1 MAQHTHA
8 LRASAL
14 MLALIA
20 QGAHAGLTVT
30 SMSQTASATAA
41 AQHSY
46 TVVSPGPTCCGS
58 SWLVGPVDEKK
69 DTSPVGALGTLNQQ
83 VSARAEGEGMIA
95 EAQSQ
100 GRMELVANGITMSSS
115 GSVRHVFPDAV
126 DVGPGAGWAIPKTTP
141 SSDGKLGEFMFGNN
155 TRNAVSR
162 VQQNVA
168 FNLSE
173 NTQVQIEWNRSKEG
187 ASYFSDFQGFNIV
200 DANKM
205 TVLSD
210 FAVFRNGPSYLI
222 ELAAGNYTFQ
232 LFAYDGVT
240 QNITG
245 EAKLDWYSSAS
256 IRAVPEASTWA
267 MMGLGLAGMGWVAR
281 RRSSSTAARA

>member
-1 MAQHTHA
+1 MANHA
-8 LRASAL
+8 LKAQATAL
-14 MLALIA
+14 VLALA
-20 QGAHAGLTVT
+20 AHSAHAGLTVT

-46 TVVSPGPTCCGS
+46 TVVSPGPTCCGTS
-58 SWLVGPVDEKK
+58 RLVGPVDEKK

-100 GRMELVANGITMSSS
+100 GRMELVTNGITMSSS

-126 DVGPGAGWAIPKTTP
+126 DVGPGAGWAIPTTKP
-141 SSDGKLGEFMFGNN
+141 SSDGKLGEIMFGNN
-155 TRNAVSR
+155 TRNAISR

-173 NTQVQIEWNRSKEG
+173 NTQVQIDWDHSKEG
-187 ASYFSDFQGFNIV
+187 ASYFSDFQGFNIL
-200 DANKM
+200 DANQM

-210 FAVFRNGPSYLI
+210 FAGFRNGPSYLI

-232 LFAYDGVT
+232 LLAFNGVT

-267 MMGLGLAGMGWVAR
+267 MMGLGLAAMGWVAR
-281 RRSSSTAARA
+281 RRRTTAQD